1 MMGMRNDRLT
11 DGAASGGGTRR
22 GLLAARS
29 PFLVGRRRR
38 IGVISVGRGWRQYMA
53 ASMWLATFLLIATAA
68 CGPGDTA
75 RWTIVQEYLDRQAA
89 WEARAGGIR
98 DILVAGSGP
107 VDEKI
112 RRAEEAHGEMPD
124 AAPAIAAAREVI
136 AAGGPRTAEAAV
148 FLIDRSESPLGSL
161 DTQRRLAKLVADG
174 MDPAEAIAQLRGGE
188 DPTWEAL
195 IAHVGPDW
203 RVVESYLDGHD
214 AWVAR
219 LQSAR
224 EGGDSPHSDT
234 HERPSAIPAV
244 AAALAIVGA
253 TTVQERT
260 VEAAEFLVDH
270 AGGRDRYLATAA
282 GALAARAPHYED
294 WPRIMRSL
302 DSAHSTMRTSTG
314 RGPAIDEFFTKMA
327 ADADNPVLRAAARY
341 YVATGLRRAAN
352 ASMLSPEERGA
363 HRERAR
369 ETAMGLSAGVEDEPF
384 DEPGPR
390 TGGAAPNRR
399 TFAEAE
405 ADLLATIRH
414 ATVGGTLPE
423 WTGRRLDG
431 AKQSLSDYR
440 GRVLMIDFWAT
451 WCPPCIAVL
460 PDLRQLVSDLPSDKF
475 ALLAISVDTELAT
488 VTEFIE
494 QEPMPWDNWHVGVSS
509 EIERILGVRGF
520 PTYLIADADGAILFN
535 GNTFFPVLRCMAEEA
550 VAGDDLDCAPRGPR
564 SAP

>member
-1 MMGMRNDRLT
+1 M
-11 DGAASGGGTRR
+11 SRR
-22 GLLAARS
+22 WIE
-29 PFLVGRRRR
+29 
-38 IGVISVGRGWRQYMA
+38 IGSVGCGWRQSMLA
-53 ASMWLATFLLIATAA
+53 RMWLATFVLIASAA
-68 CGPGDTA
+68 CGPAGGDNA
-75 RWTIVQEYLDRQAA
+75 QWAIVQEYLDRQAA
-89 WEARAGGIR
+89 WEARAGAIR

-112 RRAEEAHGEMPD
+112 RRAEEAYGKMPD
-124 AAPAIAAAREVI
+124 AAPAIAAAREVVT
-136 AAGGPRTAEAAV
+136 AVGPQTAEAAV

-161 DTQRRLAKLVADG
+161 DTQRKLAMLVADG
-174 MDPAEAIAQLRGGE
+174 MAPPEAIAQLRGAE

-203 RVVESYLDGHD
+203 RVVQSYLDGHD

-224 EGGDSPHSDT
+224 EGSDSPHSNID
-234 HERPSAIPAV
+234 ERPNAIPAV
-244 AAALAIVGA
+244 AAALAIAGTA
-253 TTVQERT
+253 TVQEKT

-270 AGGRDRYLATAA
+270 AGGRDRYLTT
-282 GALAARAPHYED
+282 AARALVAHAPSYED
-294 WPRIMRSL
+294 WPRILHSL
-302 DSAHSTMRTSTG
+302 DTAHSTMRTSTG

-352 ASMLSPEERGA
+352 ASMLSPEERA
-363 HRERAR
+363 VHRERAQ
-369 ETAMGLSAGVEDEPF
+369 ETAMGLSTGVEDEPF
-384 DEPGPR
+384 DDPGPGP
-390 TGGAAPNRR
+390 GGAAPDRR

-431 AKQSLSDYR
+431 TKEPLSDYK

-475 ALLAISVDTELAT
+475 ALLAISVDAELTT
-488 VTEFIE
+488 VTEFMKK
-494 QEPMPWDNWHVGVSS
+494 EPMPWDNWHVGVSS

-520 PTYLIADADGAILFN
+520 PTYLMVDADGTVLFN
-535 GNTFFPVLRCMAEEA
+535 GNAFFPVLRCMAEQA
-550 VAGDDLDCAPRGPR
+550 VAGADLNCAPVGPHG
-564 SAP
+564 AP